1 MNLGVSSYTWVWAV
15 GIKGYMPENPLDI
28 INLLEKANSV
38 GVKVVQIADNIP
50 LNKMSDVELNKIIT
64 IAKEY
69 SIKLEVGMLGI
80 KPDNL
85 YQYLQIA
92 KKLKSSL
99 VRTIFQSL
107 NSKAVSLIKKVL
119 PQYEEANIYIGI
131 ENHGEYKSVELAGFI
146 DKVGSGHVGVC
157 LDTVNSFAALELP
170 ETVVKVLAPYTIN
183 LHIKD
188 FDIVRSNHKA
198 GFSIEGRPAGKG
210 RLNIAWIIDYLK
222 SNGKNPNAILELWT
236 PFAGTIEETIQKEDE
251 WALDSIKFLKKIIS

>member
-80 KPDNL
+80 EPDNL

-107 NSKAVSLIKKVL
+107 NNKAVSLIKKVL
-119 PQYEEANIYIGI
+119 PQYEEANIYW
-131 ENHGEYKSVELAGFI
+131 NRKS
-146 DKVGSGHVGVC
+146 
-157 LDTVNSFAALELP
+157 
-170 ETVVKVLAPYTIN
+170 
-183 LHIKD
+183 
-188 FDIVRSNHKA
+188 
-198 GFSIEGRPAGKG
+198 
-210 RLNIAWIIDYLK
+210 
-222 SNGKNPNAILELWT
+222 
-236 PFAGTIEETIQKEDE
+236 
-251 WALDSIKFLKKIIS
+251 